1 MVRSHL
7 AFVFVVV
14 FCFFS
19 VLFFIKR
26 RRWWQDLHGEGIW
39 LSNGHTMIPRK
50 IRWIQFDIS
59 SLYVIIHKQ
68 WVLIV
73 YIYNHLHMIL
83 ITYSCI
89 SSLYPCDLIFTKMS
103 LRTWTRLYL
112 RPLKFRAR
120 LRVCLEAARGDASS
134 ASQIGVKKHRT
145 SMLHCWEICEI
156 PVGISHDFTRNT
168 VICSL
173 IERAKIELWH

>member
-7 AFVFVVV
+7 AFAFVV
-14 FCFFS
+14 FFFRAFLHQTKKVMPRS
-19 VLFFIKR
+19 SWR
-26 RRWWQDLHGEGIW
+26 RHLTFEWTHNDTKKNTLDSIW
-39 LSNGHTMIPRK
+39 YILVICNYSQTMSINC
-50 IRWIQFDIS
+50 I
-59 SLYVIIHKQ
+59 
-68 WVLIV
+68 

-156 PVGISHDFTRNT
+156 SVGISHDFTRNT
-168 VICSL
+168 VICSS
-173 IERAKIELWH
+173 IERARIELWH